1 MTEISKDYLKMA
13 EKEVGENMVV
23 GKKKRGRRATVRLE
37 PTFWRTCRVLEGEKR
52 LHCLRL
58 VSKTP
63 GLCVLEIAQRLGI
76 RPDEASRS
84 LRALQSRGL
93 ITGAPVKRNVR
104 YSAVPNQQVR
114 RAISLLSTMEK
125 MLARAEMT
133 EEEMHEQ
140 LSAFRHTRRLKI
152 MTALAQGGMAGPELQ
167 WRTGI
172 SRVAL
177 YRHLALL
184 CRLGHVTRKDN
195 EDDEPVYQL
204 SRPFHPLGRKLRS
217 VWFQQ

>member
-1 MTEISKDYLKMA
+1 MEEIGMEEKMTASG
-13 EKEVGENMVV
+13 EKGEKI
-23 GKKKRGRRATVRLE
+23 KKNRGRKRIATVKLE

-63 GLCVLEIAQRLGI
+63 GLSVLEVARELGI
-76 RPDEASRS
+76 RPDEASRA

-93 ITGAPVKRNVR
+93 ITGTPMKRNVR
-104 YSAVPNQQVR
+104 YVAVPNQNVR
-114 RAISLLSTMEK
+114 RAISLLIAMEK
-125 MLARAEMT
+125 MLAREEMT

-140 LSAFRHTRRLKI
+140 MSAFRHTRRLKI
-152 MTALAQGGMAGPELQ
+152 MTALTAGGLSGSDLQ

-177 YRHLALL
+177 YRHLDLL
-184 CRLGHVTRKDN
+184 CRLGHVARKEN
-195 EDDEPVYQL
+195 EDDEYIYQL
-204 SRPFHPLGRKLRS
+204 SRPFHPLGRKLRQ
-217 VWFQQ
+217 VWFRS